1 MFSLAEVEFAGAS
14 GVCNAAAGW
23 RLCMANGSKSGSGVA
38 LFAVLHFLC
47 CGIPLLILSGVSPA
61 FLRPAWPVIGSLL
74 AVPGMAGF
82 IWYLKRGRATCP
94 RKEGRWAP
102 GERSVHE

>member
-1 MFSLAEVEFAGAS
+1 
-14 GVCNAAAGW
+14 
-23 RLCMANGSKSGSGVA
+23 MANGSKSGFGVA

-74 AVPGMAGF
+74 AVLGTAGF
-82 IWYLKRGRATCP
+82 IWRLKRGCATYP
-94 RKEGRWAP
+94 RNEGRCAP
-102 GERSVHE
+102 VERSVRE